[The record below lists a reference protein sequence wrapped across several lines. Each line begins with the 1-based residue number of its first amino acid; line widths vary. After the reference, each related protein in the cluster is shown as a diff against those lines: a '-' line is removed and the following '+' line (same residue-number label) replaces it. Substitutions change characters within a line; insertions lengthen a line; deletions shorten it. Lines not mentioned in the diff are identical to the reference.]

1 MPPRPRY
8 ASRKNRFSL
17 TFELNF
23 NAQNPTAKRNDSL
36 KSIKTMKALQT
47 LFKTNDGVSSLIARL
62 ALGLVMFPHGA
73 QKALGWFGGYG
84 FSGTMGFFTG
94 QLHIPALFAFFAI
107 AAEFAGSIGLITGF
121 LSRVAAFGIA
131 VEMVVAI
138 ILVHGAN
145 GFFMNWYG
153 NQKGEG
159 FEYHLLTLGLAVG
172 VILAGAGKWSIDS
185 VLSRRLET
193 IQTSN
198 SKTAT
203 TTLGNPGLANLV
215 TK

>member
-1 MPPRPRY
+1 
-8 ASRKNRFSL
+8 
-17 TFELNF
+17 
-23 NAQNPTAKRNDSL
+23 
-36 KSIKTMKALQT
+36 MKALQI
-47 LFKTNDGVSSLIARL
+47 LLKTDGSLSSLISRL

-73 QKALGWFGGYG
+73 QKVLGWFGGYG

-94 QLHIPALFAFFAI
+94 QLHIPALFAFLAI

-138 ILVHGAN
+138 VLVHGAN

-159 FEYHLLTLGLAVG
+159 FEYHLLTLGLSLAVI
-172 VILAGAGKWSIDS
+172 VAGAGKWSIDS
-185 VLSRRLET
+185 LLSRRSET
-193 IQTSN
+193 TQKPGSN
-198 SKTAT
+198 LSNAAVESLTHAS
-203 TTLGNPGLANLV
+203 PV